1 MAFIDERMPQRLLAG
16 FIIGPNW
23 KSTIVE
29 GTNGWEYANSDWLPP
44 KYQATGNLGAL
55 MPADQSALRN
65 LFMACRGRT
74 HAFRVRDPLDYIATA
89 QPLVTV
95 GGVTY
100 LSRTYPFGSESSYRL
115 IQAPVTATL
124 SGAGSVD
131 LNTGVVTGAD
141 PEVDTWTGTFDIWMR
156 FTSDWNAVNAVTP
169 NAVTAPIELIE
180 RRRRPA

>member
-1 MAFIDERMPQRLLAG
+1 MAFINERMPQRLLAG
-16 FIIGPNW
+16 FVIGPRW
-23 KSTIVE
+23 KSTLVDMD
-29 GTNGWEYANSDWLPP
+29 NGREQANADWLLP
-44 KYQATGNLGAL
+44 KYEATGSLGAL
-55 MPADQSALRN
+55 LPADQQALRN
-65 LFMACRGRT
+65 LFMACRGRA
-74 HAFRVRDPLDYIATA
+74 HAFRVRDPLDYVATA

-100 LSRTYPFGSESSYRL
+100 LSRTYTFGSESSYRL

-156 FTSDWNAVNAVTP
+156 FVSDWNSINAVTP
-169 NAVTAPIELIE
+169 NAVTAQIELIE
-180 RRRRPA
+180 RRR